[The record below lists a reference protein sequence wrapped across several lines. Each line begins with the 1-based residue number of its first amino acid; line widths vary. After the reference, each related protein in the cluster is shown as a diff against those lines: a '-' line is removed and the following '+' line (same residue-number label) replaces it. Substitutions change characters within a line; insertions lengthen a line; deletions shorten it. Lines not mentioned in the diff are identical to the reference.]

1 MAVSYEQMVEQERAS
16 KALES
21 LKKIE
26 SKTELHTK
34 RIDSKTIVSCKRK
47 ENIELYEEKIKSL

>member
-1 MAVSYEQMVEQERAS
+1 MTD
-16 KALES
+16 
-21 LKKIE
+21 
-26 SKTELHTK
+26 TELELKTKANEALAKMKRLEAKSELYTK